1 MASNAKYTKF
11 NSTSDDIISII
22 RRSYLGK
29 PVDEEFLSDLKLL
42 MENKMIATDVMRT
55 DTIPIQSDLNTKPEC
70 FPLPNEILVKIFGYL
85 DIQDISRCGRVSHQ
99 FNIISKDN
107 SLWKSMG
114 KLCIDERKVPTEFL
128 AYIIQRGIPELSLY
142 QCEILPPKTKLT
154 QPLNLKTLSLDDTHG
169 DTTLLNE
176 VLTSHQMEKV
186 DLRYCERDCK
196 SLNVSLFIKSLPEIG
211 SKLKSLNLC
220 YGLLGKYGDL
230 TSISL
235 IVNTCLSLEELNISC
250 NILTTKAMDYLCE
263 NLTPNVLKLDIGIG
277 SGQLQFPQDHKG
289 LNDNN
294 IRALVK
300 RCPKLKVLD
309 IRSNV
314 KVTYQGLVAISEG
327 LHFLEYL
334 GLPERVE
341 NELGL
346 PKVTW
351 DNKILPYT
359 INLPKMQALKSMKTL
374 KELLFEDNSCSEEYQ
389 SILKKEIP
397 HLRKYDE
404 NSLCHSNTFEVAV
417 TDTKDFRV
425 LKFCPNC
432 NKYDKYRSQ
441 HLNWRHPHECAKR

>member
-1 MASNAKYTKF
+1 MASAAKYTKY
-11 NSTSDDIISII
+11 NSVFDDIICSI

-29 PVDEEFLSDLKLL
+29 PVDEEFLSDLKSL
-42 MENKMIATDVMRT
+42 MENKMVAAGVMRT
-55 DTIPIQSDLNTKPEC
+55 DTNPIQSDLNTELEC
-70 FPLPNEILVKIFGYL
+70 LPVPNEILVKIFGYL

-99 FNIISKDN
+99 FNMISKDA

-114 KLCIDERKVPTEFL
+114 KLCIDEKEVPTEFL
-128 AYIIQRGIPELSLY
+128 AYVVQRGITELSLY
-142 QCEILPPKTKLT
+142 ECTILPPKDMLT
-154 QPLNLKTLSLDDTHG
+154 QPLNLKTLNLDETRG

-176 VLTSHQMEKV
+176 ILTSNPMEKV
-186 DLRYCERDCK
+186 DLRDCT
-196 SLNVSLFIKSLPEIG
+196 SPNVHLFIKSLPETG
-211 SKLKSLNLC
+211 SKLKSLNL
-220 YGLLGKYGDL
+220 YNGLLGNYGDL
-230 TSISL
+230 ASISK

-250 NILTTKAMDYLCE
+250 NTLTVKAMDYLCE
-263 NLTPNVLKLDIGIG
+263 NLTPNIFKLDIGIG
-277 SGQLQFPQDHKG
+277 SGELQFPQDHKG

-314 KVTYQGLVAISEG
+314 KVTYQGLVAISNG

-346 PKVTW
+346 PRITY
-351 DNKILPYT
+351 DNKVLPHT
-359 INLPKMQALKSMKTL
+359 INLTKMQALKSMKTL

-397 HLRKYDE
+397 HLRKYDK
-404 NSLCHSNTFEVAV
+404 NSLCYSNTFDVAV

-432 NKYDKYRSQ
+432 NKYDKFRSQ
-441 HLNWRHPHECAKR
+441 QLNWRHPHECAKR